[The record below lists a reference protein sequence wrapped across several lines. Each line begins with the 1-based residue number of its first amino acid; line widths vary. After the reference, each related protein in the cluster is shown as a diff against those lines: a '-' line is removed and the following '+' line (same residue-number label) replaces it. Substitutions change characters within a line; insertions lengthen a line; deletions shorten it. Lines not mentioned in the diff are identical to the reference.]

1 MSGDRASS
9 VAESSSADPMPTAPI
24 LPRRLLD
31 TFFSP
36 GKMVEAVAREPR
48 WLGALLVSIVL
59 VAISTALI
67 PPEMFAEVQRR
78 AALERGISPPPMSD
92 DTLRL
97 IRIFSVAGSALAIA
111 VISFVMSGLY
121 TLVFA
126 FILGDEGTYRQYLA
140 VMVHAAVIPALLSLG
155 LVPLRIQTGDPQFT
169 LSVASFLYFLEPG
182 YVLNVFRLLDLTQ
195 LWSSA
200 VVALGVHQIDRRRS
214 FGSAF
219 TVLLLFTLAV
229 ALIIARFLPT

>member
-1 MSGDRASS
+1 MSGTPA
-9 VAESSSADPMPTAPI
+9 
-24 LPRRLLD
+24 LPRRLFD

-36 GKMVEAVAREPR
+36 GKMVEAVARDPK

-78 AALERGISPPPMSD
+78 AAMQRGISPPPMSD
-92 DTLRL
+92 DALRL
-97 IRIFSVAGSALAIA
+97 IRIFSVAGGALAIA
-111 VISFVMSGLY
+111 IISFLMAGLY
-121 TLVFA
+121 TLIFA
-126 FILGDEGTYRQYLA
+126 FILGDEGKYRQYLA
-140 VMVHAAVIPALLSLG
+140 VMAHAGVIPSLFAVA

-169 LSVASFLYFLEPG
+169 LSIGSFMVFLEPG
-182 YVLNVFRLLDLTQ
+182 YLLNVFRLWDLTQ

-200 VVALGVHQIDRRRS
+200 IVALGVHQIDRRRS

-219 TVLLLFTLAV
+219 TVMLVFMLAV
-229 ALIIARFLPT
+229 ALIIGRFLPT

>member
-1 MSGDRASS
+1 M
-9 VAESSSADPMPTAPI
+9 ADATTEVPG

-36 GKMVEAVAREPR
+36 GKMAEAVARDPK

-78 AALERGISPPPMSD
+78 AALQRGITPPPMSA

-97 IRIFSVAGSALAIA
+97 IRIFSVAGGALAIA
-111 VISFVMSGLY
+111 IISFVITGLY

-140 VMVHAAVIPALLSLG
+140 VMVHSSIIPALLSLG
-155 LVPLRIQTGDPQFT
+155 LVPLRIETGDPQFT
-169 LSVASFLYFLEPG
+169 LSVGSFLVFLEPG

-200 VVALGVHQIDRRRS
+200 VMALGVHQIDRRRG

-219 TVLLLFTLAV
+219 AILLCFTLAV

>member
-1 MSGDRASS
+1 MSEDRTAS
-9 VAESSSADPMPTAPI
+9 VAERSVDTPAVPP

-36 GKMVEAVAREPR
+36 GRMVDTVAREPK

-59 VAISTALI
+59 VALATALI

-78 AALERGISPPPMSD
+78 AALERGISPPAMSAD
-92 DTLRL
+92 ALRL
-97 IRIFSVAGSALAIA
+97 IRIFSVVGSALAIA
-111 VISFVMSGLY
+111 IISFVMTGLY
-121 TLVFA
+121 TLVFS

-140 VMVHAAVIPALLSLG
+140 VMVHAAVIPALFSLG
-155 LVPLRIQTGDPQFT
+155 LVPLRIETGDPQFT
-169 LSVASFLYFLEPG
+169 LSLGSFFYFLEPG

-200 VVALGVHQIDRRRS
+200 VVAMGVHRIDRRRS

-219 TVLLLFTLAV
+219 AVLCMFTLAV

>member
-1 MSGDRASS
+1 MSGDRTAP
-9 VAESSSADPMPTAPI
+9 VAESSSVDAMPPAPI

-59 VAISTALI
+59 VAIATSLI

-78 AALERGISPPPMSD
+78 VALERGISPPPMSD

-140 VMVHAAVIPALLSLG
+140 VMVHAAVIPALAAETRAHAPKMARSDRFDGMRGPGRVSHSMRPTLIEKG
-155 LVPLRIQTGDPQFT
+155 CTRLRRPGS
-169 LSVASFLYFLEPG
+169 SV
-182 YVLNVFRLLDLTQ
+182 
-195 LWSSA
+195 
-200 VVALGVHQIDRRRS
+200 RS
-214 FGSAF
+214 VG
-219 TVLLLFTLAV
+219 T
-229 ALIIARFLPT
+229 AR

>member
-1 MSGDRASS
+1 M
-9 VAESSSADPMPTAPI
+9 ADTPAPAVPA

-48 WLGALLVSIVL
+48 WLGALLVSMVL

-67 PPEMFAEVQRR
+67 PPELFAEVQRR
-78 AALERGISPPPMSD
+78 AALQRGISPPPMSA

-97 IRIFSVAGSALAIA
+97 IRIFSVAGGALAIGI
-111 VISFVMSGLY
+111 ISFVITGLY
-121 TLVFA
+121 TLIFA

-140 VMVHAAVIPALLSLG
+140 VMTHAMVIPSLLSLG
-155 LVPLRIQTGDPQFT
+155 LVPLRIETGDPQFT
-169 LSVASFLYFLEPG
+169 LSVGSFLVFLEPG

-195 LWSSA
+195 FWSSA
-200 VVALGVHQIDRRRS
+200 VVALGVHQIDRRRGV
-214 FGSAF
+214 GSAF
-219 TVLLLFTLAV
+219 AILFGFTLAV
-229 ALIIARFLPT
+229 ALIIARFLPTDR

>member
-1 MSGDRASS
+1 MNDDR
-9 VAESSSADPMPTAPI
+9 VADATGPG

-36 GKMVEAVAREPR
+36 GKMVEAVALEPK
-48 WLGALLVSIVL
+48 WVGALLVSIVL

-67 PPEMFAEVQRR
+67 PPEMFAEVQGR
-78 AALERGISPPPMSD
+78 AALQRGISPPPMSA

-97 IRIFSVAGSALAIA
+97 IRIFSVAGGALAIA
-111 VISFVMSGLY
+111 IISFVMTGLY

-140 VMVHAAVIPALLSLG
+140 LMVHAAVIPALFSIG
-155 LVPLRIQTGDPQFT
+155 LVPLRIETGDPQFA
-169 LSVASFLYFLEPG
+169 LSVGSFLVFLEPG

-200 VVALGVHQIDRRRS
+200 VVALGIHQIDRRRS

-219 TVLLLFTLAV
+219 AILFCFTLGV